1 MCMPIDKCV
10 CIAFP
15 IAKQLIAS
23 PLPLKLCQCVCVCV
37 CVCELPVRY
46 LSLCVFVIVVGHA
59 RRRVKRESITARC
72 KAA

>member
-1 MCMPIDKCV
+1 MRFDGSLPEEGRRRSLLKLVRLNSKCAMCMPIDKCV

-37 CVCELPVRY
+37 SY
-46 LSLCVFVIVVGHA
+46 LSD
-59 RRRVKRESITARC
+59 T
-72 KAA
+72 